1 MYKRQAK
8 LKSFFGADDR
18 DHQIQGHAEH
28 DHAHNHDHDHDHE
41 HEHDHAHGHEHAEP
55 AAPTVPATD
64 PAGMPT
70 GDARPHEG
78 EDRPA

>member
-1 MYKRQAK
+1 MGLMDK

-18 DHQIQGHAEH
+18 DHQVQGHGEH
-28 DHAHNHDHDHDHE
+28 DHAHDHEHHDHDHTHD
-41 HEHDHAHGHEHAEP
+41 HDHAHAEP
-55 AAPTVPATD
+55 AAPTMPATD

-70 GDARPHEG
+70 GDARPHED

>member
-1 MYKRQAK
+1 MGFMDK
-8 LKSFFGADDR
+8 LKSFFGADDK
-18 DHQIQGHAEH
+18 DHQVQGQGEH
-28 DHAHNHDHDHDHE
+28 DHAHDHEHHDHDHDH
-41 HEHDHAHGHEHAEP
+41 AHAEP
-55 AAPTVPATD
+55 AAPTMPATD

>member
-1 MYKRQAK
+1 MGFMDK

-18 DHQIQGHAEH
+18 DHQVQGQGEHAG
-28 DHAHNHDHDHDHE
+28 HDHDHDHD
-41 HEHDHAHGHEHAEP
+41 HHGHDHAHDHQHEA
-55 AAPTVPATD
+55 AAPTMPPAD

>member
-1 MYKRQAK
+1 MGFMDK
-8 LKSFFGADDR
+8 LKSFFGADDK
-18 DHQIQGHAEH
+18 DHQVQGHGEH
-28 DHAHNHDHDHDHE
+28 DHAHDHEHHDHDHDH
-41 HEHDHAHGHEHAEP
+41 AHAEP
-55 AAPTVPATD
+55 AAPTMPATD